1 LMEPEGCHGAAVWLA
16 LIATIGIGIASETSL
31 WAKVPTSGLGS
42 RNQRLPAK
50 VQPGSRP
57 NRRYIP
63 GGRPSRSVRR
73 RLPARS
79 RDLGISPEDGT
90 VLRPSQVSSH
100 VQSLIKKSALPRIR
114 LHDLRHTS
122 ASTGL
127 QAGESLKEV
136 SSRLGHSTI
145 VITADIYAHISP
157 ELAKESAERLARL
170 VCGEIALDGR

>member
-1 LMEPEGCHGAAVWLA
+1 M
-16 LIATIGIGIASETSL
+16 
-31 WAKVPTSGLGS
+31 
-42 RNQRLPAK
+42 
-50 VQPGSRP
+50 
-57 NRRYIP
+57 
-63 GGRPSRSVRR
+63 
-73 RLPARS
+73 
-79 RDLGISPEDGT
+79 GISPEDGT

-100 VQSLIKKSALPRIR
+100 VQSLIKKSALARIR